1 MNISI
6 KCLKPHETVVDG
18 KHVINGTSYKS
29 SIHLTYAQLVEF
41 FGQPTYQDIDD
52 KVCFEWVLKINDK
65 WQASSWDLSA
75 GIMDHWGP
83 LLHNSSSHIGK
94 GVLPRS
100 SVQVLT
106 PSSEESASVRNRPT
120 FALSDSVR
128 WLPTITPIFT
138 RALRRRGY
146 R

>member
-41 FGQPTYQDIDD
+41 FGQPTHQDIDD

-65 WQASSWDLSA
+65 FITIYDWKYYDPEWVKMFCKSWHIGGYSDSLSSILD
-75 GIMDHWGP
+75 
-83 LLHNSSSHIGK
+83 LHNFVEQKLQHYD
-94 GVLPRS
+94 V
-100 SVQVLT
+100 
-106 PSSEESASVRNRPT
+106 
-120 FALSDSVR
+120 
-128 WLPTITPIFT
+128 
-138 RALRRRGY
+138 
-146 R
+146 

>member
-65 WQASSWDLSA
+65 FITIYDWKYYDPEWVKMFCKSWHIGGYSDSLSSILD
-75 GIMDHWGP
+75 
-83 LLHNSSSHIGK
+83 LHNFVEQKLQHYD
-94 GVLPRS
+94 V
-100 SVQVLT
+100 
-106 PSSEESASVRNRPT
+106 
-120 FALSDSVR
+120 
-128 WLPTITPIFT
+128 
-138 RALRRRGY
+138 
-146 R
+146 